1 MKEAIH
7 LHLDACTD
15 RTLVEFCLSQRQSVR
30 LFTPFNLHEIRQ
42 YCVDQLVHVFIF

>member
-1 MKEAIH
+1 MKEVIH

-15 RTLVEFCLSQRQSVR
+15 RTLVEFCVFRRGSVG

-42 YCVDQLVHVFIF
+42 YCVDQLVHIFIF